1 MTALQFTSWFESLPR
16 LFGLGIEDEDEP
28 RFDLLALPADVEL
41 RRYAPALFAEVTLS
55 VEEHAAVAQGLELL
69 VRYVLGENTPRAEW
83 PDSVREH
90 GAAHMPM
97 TTPLV
102 HVRSADEWKVRL
114 FLGNE
119 MAAVEAPALND
130 PRVRLVESPER
141 VVVVTSFRGHDSSP
155 RKKAEKR
162 LLAWLASQ
170 STWSR
175 AGEIELADYD
185 ARAKL
190 PFFDRHELQIEI
202 TESSR

>member
-1 MTALQFTSWFESLPR
+1 MTALSFTSWFESLPR

-28 RFDLLALPADVEL
+28 RFDVLALPADVEL
-41 RRYAPALFAEVTLS
+41 RRYAPALFVEVTLPGDEDAS
-55 VEEHAAVAQGLELL
+55 VAVGRDLL
-69 VRYVLGENTPRAEW
+69 VRYVLGENAPRAEW
-83 PDSVREH
+83 PDSIREH

-97 TTPLV
+97 STPLV
-102 HVRSADEWKVRL
+102 SVRGADGWRVRL

-119 MAAVEAPALND
+119 MAAIEAPAPMD

-141 VVVVTSFRGHDSSP
+141 VVAVTSLRGHDGSP
-155 RKKAEKR
+155 RRKAEKR

-202 TESSR
+202 TESR